1 MWKKFLG
8 VILSVS
14 MALTLFG
21 CGTSQQENSSGQD
34 SQGQETTSNG
44 EIDSSE
50 QKELRFLWWGSQRR
64 NDLTLDAIS
73 VFEEKNPDIKISPE
87 YTSYETYFDKLT
99 TQVAGGNAPDIIQMD
114 LAWMDAFTQD
124 EVLLNLDPDIESGA
138 LSMENVEEAAITS
151 ATFNDSVYG
160 VTAGFIALGIIYNST
175 VFEELGIPEP
185 DPNWT
190 WTDFA
195 DIAAE
200 ISEKKGDNYYG
211 TLDGSLMV
219 PTAFTLE
226 VFVRQQGRSLFDGRK
241 IGATRDDLIKW
252 FTMWEEMRQ
261 SGGATSAEFTA
272 NSTWAIETRPITTGS
287 AAMDF
292 DVQNKLEAYQAAMQ
306 NPDDVLKIAPFP
318 HDENEVKNGT
328 NVRAGIIMSG
338 NAKTNYPDE
347 VVKFLSFIQ
356 NDPDCAKTLSVDRGV
371 PVNTEMQE
379 LLKPELSELDT
390 IGSDFV
396 EYTLETMSPI
406 DPPYPAG
413 YAEVEKKLTTT
424 SQTIA
429 YGQMSIPD
437 AVDQFIEEA
446 NQILENAIQ

>member
-1 MWKKFLG
+1 
-8 VILSVS
+8 
-14 MALTLFG
+14 
-21 CGTSQQENSSGQD
+21 
-34 SQGQETTSNG
+34 
-44 EIDSSE
+44 
-50 QKELRFLWWGSQRR
+50 
-64 NDLTLDAIS
+64 
-73 VFEEKNPDIKISPE
+73 
-87 YTSYETYFDKLT
+87 
-99 TQVAGGNAPDIIQMD
+99 
-114 LAWMDAFTQD
+114 
-124 EVLLNLDPDIESGA
+124 
-138 LSMENVEEAAITS
+138 
-151 ATFNDSVYG
+151 
-160 VTAGFIALGIIYNST
+160 
-175 VFEELGIPEP
+175 
-185 DPNWT
+185 
-190 WTDFA
+190 
-195 DIAAE
+195 
-200 ISEKKGDNYYG
+200 
-211 TLDGSLMV
+211 
-219 PTAFTLE
+219 
-226 VFVRQQGRSLFDGRK
+226 
-241 IGATRDDLIKW
+241 
-252 FTMWEEMRQ
+252 
-261 SGGATSAEFTA
+261 
-272 NSTWAIETRPITTGS
+272 
-287 AAMDF
+287 MDF

>member
-124 EVLLNLDPDIESGA
+124 EVLLNLDPYIESGA

-226 VFVRQQGRSLFDGRK
+226 VFVNPFILVTVTIIVFVSPVVIITSL
-241 IGATRDDLIKW
+241 
-252 FTMWEEMRQ
+252 
-261 SGGATSAEFTA
+261 
-272 NSTWAIETRPITTGS
+272 
-287 AAMDF
+287 
-292 DVQNKLEAYQAAMQ
+292 
-306 NPDDVLKIAPFP
+306 
-318 HDENEVKNGT
+318 
-328 NVRAGIIMSG
+328 
-338 NAKTNYPDE
+338 
-347 VVKFLSFIQ
+347 
-356 NDPDCAKTLSVDRGV
+356 
-371 PVNTEMQE
+371 
-379 LLKPELSELDT
+379 
-390 IGSDFV
+390 
-396 EYTLETMSPI
+396 
-406 DPPYPAG
+406 
-413 YAEVEKKLTTT
+413 
-424 SQTIA
+424 
-429 YGQMSIPD
+429 
-437 AVDQFIEEA
+437 
-446 NQILENAIQ
+446 